1 MTVLSVT
8 DASRMAGVSRQTMY
22 DKIKSGELDRTPNGI
37 ELQELIRVYPNL
49 KPLANLKLK
58 AVKKSSS
65 KQTSQSIDVEP
76 DIALSEDLA
85 SGAGQSSGTVEL
97 LIREL
102 EWNKELLEKTNQ
114 QMAKQ
119 LAEQR
124 AMIADQA
131 RRLDEKDRFWA
142 RQIEIAQSLLPAPE
156 PQKRRKIFGLF

>member
-1 MTVLSVT
+1 
-8 DASRMAGVSRQTMY
+8 MAGVSRQTMY